1 VAKELDGVKVQI
13 LQWTAAV
20 YLATGLVAGL
30 SLGSETRRM
39 ERASVVLLAFGA
51 LIHLLSFALLHTAEN
66 PPPVTNMREAFSFMA
81 WVGVVFYLI
90 FLKRYR
96 LQRLVVLV
104 APVAFL
110 GAFLAALRP
119 PSAVPAEVATGWP
132 HAHVLLAS
140 AGLSLLGLAGL
151 AGVIFLIEHARL
163 KSKAP
168 LDRRFPLPSLE
179 ALARVNTVAL
189 GVGFLLLTL
198 GLITG
203 MIWLQ
208 TTKGMPW
215 SGTAHEVWNLVAW
228 VVYAVLVFARFSGKQ
243 SSRRSAINAVAGF
256 VFLLF
261 AVIGLELIS

>member
-1 VAKELDGVKVQI
+1 VTIQI

-51 LIHLLSFALLHTAEN
+51 VLHLLSFGLLHTAEN
-66 PPPVTNMREAFSFMA
+66 PPPVTNMREAVSFMA

-104 APVAFL
+104 APGAFL

-119 PSAVPAEVATGWP
+119 PSAVPVEAVPGAWP

-163 KSKAP
+163 KSKAS

-179 ALARVNTVAL
+179 ALDRVNVVAL

-203 MIWLQ
+203 LLWLQ
-208 TTKGMPW
+208 TTKGMLW

-228 VVYAVLVFARFSGKQ
+228 VVYAVVVFARFTGKQ

-261 AVIGLELIS
+261 AVIGLEVIL

>member
-1 VAKELDGVKVQI
+1 
-13 LQWTAAV
+13 
-20 YLATGLVAGL
+20 
-30 SLGSETRRM
+30 
-39 ERASVVLLAFGA
+39 VVLLAFGA
-51 LIHLLSFALLHTAEN
+51 LLHLLSFALLHTAEN

-104 APVAFL
+104 APGAFL
-110 GAFLAALRP
+110 GAFLAALRS
-119 PSAVPAEVATGWP
+119 PSAVPVEAAPGAWP
-132 HAHVLLAS
+132 HVHVLLAS

-179 ALARVNTVAL
+179 ALDRVNAVA
-189 GVGFLLLTL
+189 
-198 GLITG
+198 LITG

-208 TTKGMPW
+208 TAKGMPW

-228 VVYAVLVFARFSGKQ
+228 MVYAVLVFARFTGKQ

-261 AVIGLELIS
+261 AVIGLEVIL